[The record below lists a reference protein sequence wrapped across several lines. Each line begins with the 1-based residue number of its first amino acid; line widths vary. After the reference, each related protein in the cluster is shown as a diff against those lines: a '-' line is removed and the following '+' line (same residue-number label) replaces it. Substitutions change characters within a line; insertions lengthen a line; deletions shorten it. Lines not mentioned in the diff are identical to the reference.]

1 MNTLTYAGTN
11 LNTFGVWF
19 DSSRKYKKPAKRYL
33 GFDVPARNGTL
44 YASEN
49 KFDNVVIEYR
59 CYIKENFAT
68 NYNNLINFLNSF
80 DTYQVLENSV
90 DNTVYRLALF
100 HEELSV
106 DTGQFLKDGQF
117 SLFFDCK
124 PQAFLKT
131 GDTELVI
138 QSETS
143 AKTGNPI
150 TIDDP
155 YGVMT
160 VTSVAADVGPTQDL
174 HGYSKPWA
182 GGAEKN
188 KLPYP
193 YSSGDGLS
201 TNSIVFTANSD
212 GSLSVTGTASANSD
226 YYFVGAYG
234 SYVDAHIPSGS
245 YILSLGRSGGTQTT
259 TTRIYFVPNGGSTQY
274 ATEASPLNITI
285 DSSKTYRIFMRIM
298 SGGVTNATY
307 YPMIRPSTVSDST
320 WEPYENICPIT
331 GYTEVNVAITGGS
344 TFTTQLGSTVYGGSL
359 NMTTGAL
366 TVTHANIASYAGQT
380 INEPWFSSL
389 DGYLTGTTP
398 TTGAQV
404 VYPLTTPTTASLTP
418 QQVTLIAGTNVITCN
433 SGDMTIT
440 LAHPYELEN
449 PSYMESKPI
458 FKLDNETSII
468 LNGETVIT
476 YPSVLAVTDKT
487 TTGQGYQIKAS
498 NNVFTISGNVPAGTY
513 DFPCTLLPEG
523 TYKFYRNIDGVNCT
537 LIINNGT
544 NRTVN
549 TGETFT
555 IADDDVSMSVRFA
568 GNITGSKTFKPVV
581 TLGAVYVDCELMDCY
596 LEDGTNANPYVQL
609 TDGFIT
615 LPRGVSFLGTD
626 RTQYLVATVKPRW
639 WRL

>member
-44 YASEN
+44 YASEH

-131 GDTELVI
+131 GDTELEI
-138 QSETS
+138 QSETTT
-143 AKTGNPI
+143 KTGNPI

-160 VTSVAADVGPTQDL
+160 VTSVAADVGLTQDL

-182 GGAEKN
+182 GGAGKN
-188 KLPYP
+188 KLENSATSQTVQGITYTVHD
-193 YSSGDGLS
+193 DG
-201 TNSIVFTANSD
+201 
-212 GSLSVTGTASANSD
+212 SVTGTNLATGNANLWLAQPANLQTGVSYYASCKNA
-226 YYFVGAYG
+226 
-234 SYVDAHIPSGS
+234 
-245 YILSLGRSGGTQTT
+245 
-259 TTRIYFVPNGGSTQY
+259 STQGLY
-274 ATEASPLNITI
+274 MTLQIRKTNSTRYIDITSDSDVTFTLASDESCYVYLHTSNRSTAINT
-285 DSSKTYRIFMRIM
+285 T
-298 SGGVTNATY
+298 V
-307 YPMIRPSTVSDST
+307 YPMIRLSSVSDST

-359 NMTTGAL
+359 NMTTGSL

-380 INEPWFSSL
+380 INEPWLSSL

-487 TTGQGYQIKAS
+487 VSGQGYQIKAS
-498 NNVFTISGNVPAGTY
+498 NNVFTYSGNVPSGTY

-523 TYKFYRNIDGVNCT
+523 TYKFFGNSNIITCSLV
-537 LIINNGT
+537 INNGT
-544 NRTVN
+544 NRIIYS
-549 TGETFT
+549 GHTFT
-555 IADDDVSMSVRFA
+555 IADDDVSMSVRIHGGTSGA
-568 GNITGSKTFKPVV
+568 YTIKPTV
-581 TLGAVYVDCELMDCY
+581 TLGTVFVNCELMDCY
-596 LEDGTNANPYVQL
+596 MEDGTNANPYVQL
-609 TDGFIT
+609 TDGFIV
-615 LPRGVSFLGTD
+615 LPKGKNYIEATGTA
-626 RTQYLVATVKPRW
+626 YVMPKW

>member
-44 YASEN
+44 YASEH

-131 GDTELVI
+131 GDTELEI
-138 QSETS
+138 QSETTT
-143 AKTGNPI
+143 KTGNPI

-160 VTSVAADVGPTQDL
+160 VTSVVADLDPT
-174 HGYSKPWA
+174 
-182 GGAEKN
+182 
-188 KLPYP
+188 
-193 YSSGDGLS
+193 
-201 TNSIVFTANSD
+201 
-212 GSLSVTGTASANSD
+212 
-226 YYFVGAYG
+226 
-234 SYVDAHIPSGS
+234 
-245 YILSLGRSGGTQTT
+245 
-259 TTRIYFVPNGGSTQY
+259 
-274 ATEASPLNITI
+274 
-285 DSSKTYRIFMRIM
+285 
-298 SGGVTNATY
+298 
-307 YPMIRPSTVSDST
+307 
-320 WEPYENICPIT
+320 IT

-344 TFTTQLGSTVYGGSL
+344 TFTTSLGTTVYGGTL
-359 NMTTGAL
+359 NLTTGVL
-366 TVTHANIASYAGQT
+366 TVDKGMFVVSGGMSENSNWSNTTTIAVSGNVLSPVADSSK
-380 INEPWFSSL
+380 INTAISSTL
-389 DGYLTGTTP
+389 VNATTLGISTAVGGNSVTSPCFGLNSNQSNAGYLYLRLPKATCGSTAAAVNTWLSSNP
-398 TTGAQV
+398 ITV
-404 VYPLTTPTTASLTP
+404 VYPLYTPQTYQLTP
-418 QQVTLIAGTNVITCN
+418 QQISLLTGTNVITCD

-440 LAHPYELEN
+440 LAYPYELEN

-487 TTGQGYQIKAS
+487 VSGQGYQIKAS
-498 NNVFTISGNVPAGTY
+498 NNVFTYSGNVPSGTY

-523 TYKFYRNIDGVNCT
+523 TYKFFGNSN
-537 LIINNGT
+537 IINCSLVISNGT
-544 NRTVN
+544 NRVIYS
-549 TGETFT
+549 GHTFT
-555 IADDDVSMSVRFA
+555 IADDDVSMSVRIHGGTSGA
-568 GNITGSKTFKPVV
+568 YTIKPTV
-581 TLGAVYVDCELMDCY
+581 TLGTVFVNCELMDCY
-596 LEDGTNANPYVQL
+596 REDGTNANPYVQL
-609 TDGFIT
+609 TDGFIV
-615 LPRGVSFLGTD
+615 LPKGKNYIEATGTA
-626 RTQYLVATVKPRW
+626 YVMPKW

>member
-19 DSSRKYKKPAKRYL
+19 DSSRKYKKPAKRFL
-33 GFDVPARNGTL
+33 GFDVPARNGNL
-44 YASEN
+44 YASEH

-59 CYIKENFAT
+59 CYIEKDFAT
-68 NYNNLINFLNSF
+68 NYNNLVNFLNSF

-90 DNTVYRLALF
+90 DSTVYRMALF

-124 PQAFLKT
+124 PQEFLKT
-131 GDTELVI
+131 GDVEQNIQPSTE
-138 QSETS
+138 T
-143 AKTGNPI
+143 KTGNPVI
-150 TIDDP
+150 VENP
-155 YGVMT
+155 YGW
-160 VTSVAADVGPTQDL
+160 TSLTALVADIQPKQSG
-174 HGYSKPWA
+174 
-182 GGAEKN
+182 
-188 KLPYP
+188 
-193 YSSGDGLS
+193 SGDPAPD
-201 TNSIVFTANSD
+201 NV
-212 GSLSVTGTASANSD
+212 
-226 YYFVGAYG
+226 
-234 SYVDAHIPSGS
+234 
-245 YILSLGRSGGTQTT
+245 R
-259 TTRIYFVPNGGSTQY
+259 
-274 ATEASPLNITI
+274 
-285 DSSKTYRIFMRIM
+285 
-298 SGGVTNATY
+298 
-307 YPMIRPSTVSDST
+307 
-320 WEPYENICPIT
+320 PIT
-331 GYTEVNVAITGGS
+331 GTTEVNVTITGGS
-344 TFTTQLGSTVYGGSL
+344 TYNTDLGTTVYGGSL
-359 NMTTGAL
+359 NVTTGVL
-366 TVTHANIASYAGQT
+366 TIDRLHYTMTGDSSASVASGMKFSKSSSPTNNIYYTLSSGGNVTNGSGDDVVLSSHFVNQGDTPPRCYVSSNQFRVMLPMDSSIQTANDMNTWVAQQYA
-380 INEPWFSSL
+380 N
-389 DGYLTGTTP
+389 GTPLEYCVKLITP
-398 TTGAQV
+398 TTVQ
-404 VYPLTTPTTASLTP
+404 LTP
-418 QQVTLIAGTNVITCN
+418 QQISLLTGTNELTCD

-440 LAHPYELEN
+440 LAPPFELEN

-458 FKLDNETSII
+458 FKLDNETSIM
-468 LNGETVIT
+468 LNGETIIT

-498 NNVFTISGNVPAGTY
+498 GNEFTISGNVPAGTY

-523 TYKFYRNIDGVNCT
+523 TYKFYRNIDGVICT

-555 IADDDVSMSVRFA
+555 IADDDVSMSVRIA

-615 LPRGVSFLGTD
+615 IPRGESVLETD
-626 RTQYLVATVKPRW
+626 RTQYIVATVKPRW